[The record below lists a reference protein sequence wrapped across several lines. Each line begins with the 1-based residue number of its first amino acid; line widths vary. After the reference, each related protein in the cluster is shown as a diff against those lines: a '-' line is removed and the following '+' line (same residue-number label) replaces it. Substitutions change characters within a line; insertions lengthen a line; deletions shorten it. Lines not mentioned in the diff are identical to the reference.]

1 MYDRGA
7 IMSEEERLEIY
18 NWCISII
25 RKIPTI
31 FNNRKNYYFNYGDEN
46 NTNND
51 IVLLDKIYEIQKRIE
66 DKENLHGFEK
76 PKSLPDFIAMVLYD
90 GFIHGHTDKNDTER
104 ELIHVRFNVFI
115 NVPKFNTYYAGN
127 IIDAVPG
134 SYVLCRSGIDWH
146 YSDVNTELSPRTAL
160 SFGYLLPKW
169 KMDELCK
176 EKKEL
181 YGIYL

>member
-1 MYDRGA
+1 MYDRGS

-25 RKIPTI
+25 PNISMI
-31 FNNRKNYYFNYGDEN
+31 FNNRKNLNFNTGNDN
-46 NTNND
+46 NND

-76 PKSLPDFIAMVLYD
+76 TTVLYD
-90 GFIHGHTDKNDTER
+90 FVALIMYGGFIHGHTDQNDDSR
-104 ELIHVRFNVFI
+104 ELFHVRFNVFI
-115 NVPKFNTYYAGN
+115 SVPKFNTYYAGH
-127 IIDAVPG
+127 IVDAIPG
-134 SYVLCRSGIDWH
+134 SYVLCRSGVDWH
-146 YSDVNTELSPRTAL
+146 YTDVNNELAPRIAL